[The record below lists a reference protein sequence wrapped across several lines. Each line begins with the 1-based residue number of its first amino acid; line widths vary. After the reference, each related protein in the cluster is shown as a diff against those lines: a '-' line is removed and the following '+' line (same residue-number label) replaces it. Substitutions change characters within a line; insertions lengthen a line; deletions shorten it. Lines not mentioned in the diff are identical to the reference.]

1 LSHALEW
8 NDLDMDGVTMGLMGM
23 VVGAS
28 AMGVAGVARSAADTF
43 LPRMVEDTNHRHQIK
58 MQLHAQRHDAV
69 QRWRTGL
76 ADARDTYRQWA
87 CGPRNDDAPNV
98 VGDEWFEALRPHLST
113 TGEAA
118 EFRTAHEVHCDN
130 PTLMLLSL
138 EIGRVEKEWTE
149 EAKGRPRRLRNR
161 RE

>member
-1 LSHALEW
+1 
-8 NDLDMDGVTMGLMGM
+8 MMGLMGM

-58 MQLHAQRHDAV
+58 MQMHVQRCEAV

-76 ADARDTYRQWA
+76 ADARDAYRQWA
-87 CGPRNDDAPNV
+87 CGPRSEDAPNV
-98 VGDEWFEALRPHLST
+98 VGDEWFEGLRPHLPT

-118 EFRTAHEVHCDN
+118 NYRTAHEVYCDN
-130 PTLMLLSL
+130 PTLTLLSL
-138 EIGRVEKEWTE
+138 EIGRIEKGWTE
-149 EAKGRPRRLRNR
+149 EAKSRPRRVGR
-161 RE
+161 RRR

>member
-1 LSHALEW
+1 
-8 NDLDMDGVTMGLMGM
+8 MGLMGM

-43 LPRMVEDTNHRHQIK
+43 LPRMVEDTNHRNQIK
-58 MQLHAQRHDAV
+58 MQLHAHRHEAV

-87 CGPRNDDAPNV
+87 CGLRSDDAPNV

-113 TGEAA
+113 AGDAA

-130 PTLMLLSL
+130 PTLILLSL
-138 EIGRVEKEWTE
+138 EIGRIEKEWTD
-149 EAKGRPRRLRNR
+149 EAKGSRRGLRNR
-161 RE
+161 RG

>member
-1 LSHALEW
+1 LSQVLKCD
-8 NDLDMDGVTMGLMGM
+8 DLDMDAAMMGLAGV

-76 ADARDTYRQWA
+76 ADARDAYRRWA
-87 CGPRNDDAPNV
+87 CGPRTEDAPNV

-113 TGEAA
+113 TGDAA
-118 EFRTAHEVHCDN
+118 KFRVAHEVHCDN
-130 PTLMLLSL
+130 QTLMLLSL
-138 EIGRVEKEWTE
+138 EIGRVEREWTD
-149 EAKGRPRRLRNR
+149 EAKGHRRRLRK
-161 RE
+161 

>member
-1 LSHALEW
+1 
-8 NDLDMDGVTMGLMGM
+8 MGLMGT

-28 AMGVAGVARSAADTF
+28 AVGIAGVARSAADTF
-43 LPRMVEDTNHRHQIK
+43 LPGMMEGKTRKHQ
-58 MQLHAQRHDAV
+58 MTFNLHSQRCEAV

-76 ADARDTYRQWA
+76 AEARDTYRQWA
-87 CGPRNDDAPNV
+87 CGPRAEDPPNV
-98 VGDEWFEALRPHLST
+98 VGDEWFEGLRPHLPT

-118 EFRTAHEVHCDN
+118 KFRFAHDVQCDN

-149 EAKGRPRRLRNR
+149 EAKGRRRFGSR
-161 RE
+161 RR